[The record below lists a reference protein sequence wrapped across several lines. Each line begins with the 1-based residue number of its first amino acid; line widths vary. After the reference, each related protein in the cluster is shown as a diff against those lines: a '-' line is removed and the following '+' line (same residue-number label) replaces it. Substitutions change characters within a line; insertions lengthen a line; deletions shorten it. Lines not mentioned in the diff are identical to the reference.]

1 MRTAQPMAAEKINRS
16 RMELPLC
23 IGLSASEPSSDLQR
37 RASRFKIPCMHSGCL
52 ALGRRRTRRNKRRKP
67 LRPRADGVL
76 GLDEL
81 RLRARCPME
90 RPNRFA
96 SCCAVLRSCDDQI
109 QIEPLD
115 PSLRASELIS
125 GEPKALFGILRS
137 RFPPLARAPH
147 LRRSKNR
154 RFGSNSAGSTNGA
167 YGRNVRL

>member
-1 MRTAQPMAAEKINRS
+1 
-16 RMELPLC
+16 
-23 IGLSASEPSSDLQR
+23 
-37 RASRFKIPCMHSGCL
+37 
-52 ALGRRRTRRNKRRKP
+52 
-67 LRPRADGVL
+67 
-76 GLDEL
+76 
-81 RLRARCPME
+81 ME
-90 RPNRFA
+90 RQNRFA

>member
-1 MRTAQPMAAEKINRS
+1 V
-16 RMELPLC
+16 
-23 IGLSASEPSSDLQR
+23 GLFQNHKCRNKDAPY
-37 RASRFKIPCMHSGCL
+37 
-52 ALGRRRTRRNKRRKP
+52 GRRRVRAGPDKCYEGWVSP
-67 LRPRADGVL
+67 LA
-76 GLDEL
+76 EW
-81 RLRARCPME
+81 
-90 RPNRFA
+90 PNRFA

-115 PSLRASELIS
+115 PSVRASELIS